1 MRKSENS
8 QTFMNRGAQ
17 SVHLGG
23 LFGHGF
29 AAGSESTFPSA
40 EKTYMSAA
48 TILSFCTPRKSKQ
61 IFSVVLLAEF
71 MA

>member
-1 MRKSENS
+1 
-8 QTFMNRGAQ
+8 
-17 SVHLGG
+17 